1 VSPTRQP
8 PEHPPAAHL
17 TEHLFDAW
25 STGQA
30 DLFTVLG
37 AALLHLEE
45 CCPGCREGL
54 RRPEPVDVR
63 AALAEG
69 AARALLRAEELEEE
83 GRRLGDLLAELA
95 AAGVDPEERALDDE
109 RLQTLAFADHLAA
122 LAGSLL
128 DEGVPEGFPEGARPV
143 ATAAVAHLET
153 AYQVLLRLEPAWYGA
168 PRLRYAEARVFL
180 SMARAQVARG
190 DHEAATETA
199 SMGAEA
205 WFQAGEP
212 ETLHPL
218 LLLAMADVA
227 LAIGKKGRALRFF
240 TEVASHRA
248 ATDAHRAVAALAAA
262 RLERWAGEPVAA
274 VRRLLPVL
282 QAEEQEIGQG
292 LERRLRAELVLAT
305 AAAGDATAAGKA
317 LAELVAGLDEA
328 DDRAG
333 GGADAGSEGPP
344 ADPLEAF
351 ARGRVFLLA
360 GRRLAAEGDLL
371 EARRG
376 YLARGD
382 GLAAT
387 AAHLA
392 LLGLRL
398 QDGRPD
404 QARAL
409 ASDLG
414 PFALCP
420 GMDRDLLAGLS
431 ELAGALWGAAVG
443 EPPAGATEALAGAER
458 MLIGAHTRR
467 GLSARGDV
475 PT

>member
-1 VSPTRQP
+1 MSPIAQP
-8 PEHPPAAHL
+8 PEHPPPGHL
-17 TEHLFDAW
+17 TEHLLDAW
-25 STGQA
+25 STGEA

-45 CCPGCREGL
+45 RCPACREGL
-54 RRPEPVDVR
+54 RQPEPVDIR
-63 AALAEG
+63 AAMAEG
-69 AARALLRAEELEEE
+69 AAQALLRAEELEEE
-83 GRRLGDLLAELA
+83 GRRLANLLAELA
-95 AAGVDPEERALDDE
+95 AAGVDPEAVALDVE
-109 RLQTLAFADHLAA
+109 RLRTLAFADHLAA

-128 DEGVPEGFPEGARPV
+128 DEGVPDGVRTGA
-143 ATAAVAHLET
+143 ATAAGHLER
-153 AYQVLLRLEPAWYGA
+153 AYQVLLRLEPARYGA
-168 PRLRYAEARVFL
+168 PRLRYTEARIFL

-227 LAIGKKGRALRFF
+227 LAIGKKRRALEFF

-262 RLERWAGEPVAA
+262 RLERWSGEPVAA
-274 VRRLLPVL
+274 VRHLRTALLG
-282 QAEEQEIGQG
+282 EESELEGR

-305 AAAGDATAAGKA
+305 AAAGDATGAGKA

-328 DDRAG
+328 VERAG
-333 GGADAGSEGPP
+333 DGADDGADGPP
-344 ADPLEAF
+344 VDPLEAF

-392 LLGLRL
+392 LVGIRIE
-398 QDGRPD
+398 DGRPD
-404 QARAL
+404 EARAL

-414 PFALCP
+414 PLALCP
-420 GMDRDLLAGLS
+420 GIDHDLLAGLS
-431 ELAGALWGAAVG
+431 ELAGVLWSEAAG
-443 EPPAGATEALAGAER
+443 EPPSGATEALAGGER